1 MSEEKNDIFEA
12 IFNPKSVAVVG
23 ASSNVRKGGHR
34 RFVAI
39 LENYKGE
46 LYPVNPKEDEVAGK
60 KAYSSVLD
68 IPDDLDQVIISIPSG
83 GVPEVMEECV
93 KKGVKVVTVFT
104 SGFSESGEEGKVLER
119 EIVGIAR
126 KGDTRVVGPNCIGV
140 YCPYSGL
147 SFYPTLPK
155 EEGDI
160 AFISQSGGLAM
171 AFVQTGTL
179 YNLGYS
185 RVISFGNAAD
195 LDCTDY
201 FEYLIGDPKT
211 EIVGAYLEGVKDG
224 RRFTEVTR
232 KLARKK
238 PLIIWKVGRTEVG
251 ARAISSHT
259 GSLAGED
266 HIWDGLFK
274 QHGVVRAGSFDEVID
289 TVTLFK
295 FAPSVGPRIAII
307 TIGGGA
313 GVATADICASMGLE
327 IATFSSHTSEELKK
341 VVPAAGTSVKN
352 PVDLAATALNPSAM
366 RRVMELVSEDESVDT
381 IMTLGLPDATM
392 SLFVRELKRFKG
404 GKPLIVIAPISSES
418 SIKAHKTIS
427 KGNIPVYSSEER
439 AAKAISNVVWYN
451 TKFGKYYED
460 GS

>member
-12 IFNPKSVAVVG
+12 VFNPKSVAVVG
-23 ASSNVRKGGHR
+23 ASSNVSKGGHR
-34 RFVAI
+34 RFVSI
-39 LENYKGE
+39 LENYKGK
-46 LYPVNPKEDEVAGK
+46 LYPINPKEDEVAGI
-60 KAYSSVLD
+60 KAYASVLD
-68 IPDDLDQVIISIPSG
+68 VPEDLDQVVISIPSG
-83 GVPEVMEECV
+83 GVPGVMEECV
-93 KKGVKVVTVFT
+93 KKGVKIVTVFT
-104 SGFSESGEEGKVLER
+104 SGFSESGDEGRILES
-119 EIVGIAR
+119 EIVDIAHR
-126 KGDTRVVGPNCIGV
+126 GDTRVVGPNCIGV

-155 EEGDI
+155 EEGDV

-201 FEYLIGDPKT
+201 FEYLTDDPKT

-224 RRFTEVTR
+224 RRFTKVIHE
-232 KLARKK
+232 LARKK

-266 HIWDGLFK
+266 RIWDGLFK
-274 QHGVVRAGSFDEVID
+274 QHGVVRVNSFDEMLD
-289 TVTLFK
+289 TVALFK

-313 GVATADICASMGLE
+313 GVATADICAGIGLE
-327 IATFSSHTSEELKK
+327 IATFSSHTSDELKK

-366 RRVMELVSEDESVDT
+366 RKVMELVSADESVDT

-392 SLFVRELKRFKG
+392 GLFVRELKRFKG
-404 GKPLIVIAPISSES
+404 DKPLIVIAPISSEA
-418 SIKAHKTIS
+418 SIKAHRTIS
-427 KGNIPVYSSEER
+427 KGNIPVYTSEER

-451 TKFGKYYED
+451 SKFGRYF
-460 GS
+460 